1 MNQLTGSWR
10 PMKPPIETGW
20 QNSLETSPRVI
31 SFTSGKGGV
40 GKTNIVANLALSL
53 AKLGKKVLIFDA
65 DLGLANIDV
74 LLGLSPKFNINH
86 VFSGQKS
93 LLDILVDGPGG
104 VKILP
109 ASSGVE
115 QLCRLSESQKLFLL
129 GEFDHLGR
137 FFDLL
142 LIDTSAGI
150 SENVVYFNLA
160 AQHRVVVVTPEPTSI
175 TDAYA
180 LVKVMT
186 TRYGTKDFFI
196 LVNQVRSAREAA
208 RVYEQILRVTDRF
221 LGPSVSLRYLGAL
234 PKDNKLCRAVRN
246 QKAVVDVYPD
256 SAISRTF
263 SDLARKLLEEE
274 MGDYVDGSIKFFG
287 RSLLGV

>member
-1 MNQLTGSWR
+1 MDQMTGSWR
-10 PMKPPIETGW
+10 AMKPPIETQW
-20 QNSLETSPRVI
+20 QRGPETGPRVI

-40 GKTNIVANLALSL
+40 GKTNIVANLALAL
-53 AKLGKKVLIFDA
+53 ARLGKRVLIFDA

-74 LLGLSPKFNINH
+74 LLGLSPRFNINH
-86 VFSGQKS
+86 VFSGQKA
-93 LLDILVDGPGG
+93 LVDILVDGPGG
-104 VKILP
+104 IKILP
-109 ASSGVE
+109 ASSGIE
-115 QLCRLSESQKLFLL
+115 QLCRLNESQKLFLL
-129 GEFDHLGR
+129 GEFDHLGAL
-137 FFDLL
+137 FDLL

-150 SENVVYFNLA
+150 SENVIYFNLA

-180 LVKVMT
+180 LVKVMA

-208 RVYEQILRVTDRF
+208 RVYEQILRVTDQF
-221 LGPSVSLRYLGAL
+221 LGPSVSLRFLGFL
-234 PKDNKLCRAVRN
+234 PKDNHLCRAVRN
-246 QKAVVDVYPD
+246 QKAVVEAYPQ
-256 SAISRTF
+256 ATISQTF
-263 SDLARKLLEEE
+263 TDLARKLLEEE